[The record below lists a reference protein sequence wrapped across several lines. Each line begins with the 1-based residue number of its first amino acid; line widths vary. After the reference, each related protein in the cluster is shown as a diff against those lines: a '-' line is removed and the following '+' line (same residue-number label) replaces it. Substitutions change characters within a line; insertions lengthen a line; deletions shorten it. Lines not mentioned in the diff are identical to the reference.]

1 MSETSETTET
11 TETMTLVRAAAVEA
25 LLASGRAT
33 FTEDDL
39 EQALDWLAE
48 PARSEILR
56 ALRRSGWLEADP
68 HGLHRLTEAGL
79 RIHDALRRAVLVQ
92 GAQPP
97 PIPDGLTLE
106 EIIHALLGRGLEELA
121 TAGREALVPIL
132 SSPPLLTTKAV
143 IQMAETHALQG
154 HPAPR
159 RRLNG

>member
-1 MSETSETTET
+1 MSDARETPDPTV
-11 TETMTLVRAAAVEA
+11 LVRAAAVEA

-33 FTEDDL
+33 FTEIEL
-39 EQALDWLAE
+39 EQALAWLAE
-48 PARSEILR
+48 PVRSETLR

-68 HGLHRLTEAGL
+68 RGIHRLTEAGR
-79 RIHDALRRAVLVQ
+79 RIHDALRRAVLAQ
-92 GAQPP
+92 GAQNP

-106 EIIHALLGRGLEELA
+106 EIVHALLSRGLEELA

-132 SSPPLLTTKAV
+132 PSPPLLTTKAV
-143 IQMAETHALQG
+143 VQMAETHALQG

>member
-1 MSETSETTET
+1 MSNAKEISEPTV
-11 TETMTLVRAAAVEA
+11 LVRAAAVEA
-25 LLASGRAT
+25 LLASGHAT
-33 FTEDDL
+33 FTEIDL
-39 EQALDWLAE
+39 DQALAWLAE
-48 PARSEILR
+48 PARSDTLR
-56 ALRRSGWLEADP
+56 ALRRSGWLETDP
-68 HGLHRLTEAGL
+68 HGFHRLTEAGL

-97 PIPDGLTLE
+97 PVPDGLTLE
-106 EIIHALLGRGLEELA
+106 EIIHALLSRGLEELA